1 MQSVKDWLISA
12 GIDSS
17 RIVHSD
23 NKGWLAF
30 DATAQEAENLLL
42 AEYYEHEHVRSDRLR
57 VGCDQYHV
65 PEHLVSLID
74 YVLPGVKMSPVVK
87 RDIKVKRDKKP
98 HDHEHPRRP
107 SPPNGDWHHIPGR
120 GHQLPPDLQGC
131 GTNMTVTCIRAM
143 YGIPQLENAAPGNS
157 LGLYQ
162 QGSYFSEDDVS
173 SCSERSGEI
182 LTTSQVNK
190 YFAQYA
196 PWVPQGTFPIPQ
208 LIDGANYSVES
219 YSPLNSGEAEI
230 DIDMT

>member
-42 AEYYEHEHVRSDRLR
+42 AEYYEHEHVRSEGLR
-57 VGCDQYHV
+57 VGCDAYHL
-65 PEHLVSLID
+65 PEHLVSHID

-87 RDIKVKRDKKP
+87 RDIVVKRDKKPHDHDKKPHDHDKKP

-107 SPPNGDWHHIPGR
+107 EPPNGDWHHIPGH
-120 GHQLPPDLQGC
+120 GHHLPPDLQGC

-173 SCSERSGEI
+173 SRLGM
-182 LTTSQVNK
+182 Q
-190 YFAQYA
+190 
-196 PWVPQGTFPIPQ
+196 
-208 LIDGANYSVES
+208 
-219 YSPLNSGEAEI
+219 
-230 DIDMT
+230 